1 MKQNIGFL
9 LGGLLSMSAL
19 ANCPPQTKT
28 IFKCTTTNHKIL
40 QVCDAGKT
48 IQYSLAKIGQPA
60 EINLN
65 VDRHKVKT
73 FQWQG
78 RSDPNYTVIIP
89 NKNTTYTVFSGVD
102 RLNQQAQSGVSVEIN
117 QRLVAQVMCL
127 NTNDR
132 IDRIEGV
139 RLASVDE
146 N

>member
-1 MKQNIGFL
+1 MKQSIGFL
-9 LGGLLSMSAL
+9 LSGLISMSAL

-48 IQYSLAKIGQPA
+48 IQYSLAKIGKPA

-65 VDRHKVKT
+65 VDRQHVKT

-78 RSDPNYTVIIP
+78 VSDPNYTVVIP
-89 NKNTTYTVFSGVD
+89 NKNTTYTVFSGID

-117 QRLVAQVMCL
+117 QRLIAQVMCL

-132 IDRIEGV
+132 TDNIEGV
-139 RLASVDE
+139 RLASVND
-146 N
+146 